1 MHQEYG
7 GRVTKPKPSSRRR
20 KATAGVTFETVR
32 RFGLALPETETS
44 TSYGTPALK
53 VRGKLFARLRDDGE
67 SLVLRTD
74 LVERDLLLAANPK
87 VFYITDHYRE
97 YPWVLVRLSAVEPD
111 ELQELLRDAWSRVAP
126 KRLVQPAQS
135 ATRGRKR

>member
-1 MHQEYG
+1 M
-7 GRVTKPKPSSRRR
+7 
-20 KATAGVTFETVR
+20 AGVTFDTVR
-32 RFGLALPETETS
+32 RFGLALPETEAS
-44 TSYGTPALK
+44 TSYGMPALK
-53 VRGKLFARLRDDGE
+53 VRGKLFARLREDGD
-67 SLVLRTD
+67 SLVLRSD

-126 KRLVQPAQS
+126 KRLVQPAQP
-135 ATRGRKR
+135 AARGRKR